1 MRWLPLRHR
10 STVVAFVF
18 FLALAL
24 LPFVSW
30 HIPWILPGPDDIL
43 NSTGTL
49 APLAICFLFAG
60 VAVGYDLIFGFTG
73 LLSLGQALF
82 FGIGAYVFTV
92 TVTDWNWPFFSAIA
106 VTFGVALV
114 VAVISGAV
122 ALRVPGMA
130 FAMVTLAFAQAFYFV
145 IESNPHNLTGG
156 DSGLSLNDARLPFFA
171 QGAVSNTP
179 NLYWVAL
186 AFLFVSTVVVWTVTS
201 SETGHL
207 FVAIRENERRLE
219 VLGVRTY
226 RYKLLSVVIS
236 SVIAAG
242 GGIVYVLV
250 IGTVLPSSVAATSV
264 SISILIMVVL
274 GGPGT
279 RWGALGGAMVYEYLQ
294 QYLNKVSSEP
304 SFANLP
310 AVLRVPL
317 SQPQFLLGALFIV
330 FVIFVPGGFAG
341 LYHRRRAKAF
351 LSAGD
356 DVARRTIM
364 DLFKKHAA

>member
-1 MRWLPLRHR
+1 MSWFPSRYRR
-10 STVVAFVF
+10 AVIAIVVFGAF
-18 FLALAL
+18 AL
-24 LPFVSW
+24 LPFAGW
-30 HIPWILPGPDDIL
+30 HIPWILPGPEDIL

-73 LLSLGQALF
+73 LLSLGQVLY
-82 FGIGAYVFTV
+82 FGVGAYVFTV
-92 TVTDWNWPFFSAIA
+92 TVTDWNWPFVPAVA
-106 VTFGVALV
+106 VTIAIALV

-122 ALRVPGMA
+122 ALRVTGIA

-145 IESNPHNLTGG
+145 VESNPHNLTGG

-186 AFLFVSTVVVWTVTS
+186 AFLFVSTVVVWMVTS

-226 RYKLLSVVIS
+226 RYKLLAVVIS
-236 SVIAAG
+236 AVIAAV

-250 IGTVLPSSVAATSV
+250 IGTVLPISVAATSV
-264 SISILIMVVL
+264 TLSILIMVVL

-304 SFANLP
+304 SFTSLP
-310 AVLRVPL
+310 GVLRVPL
-317 SQPQFLLGALFIV
+317 SQPQFLLGALFII
-330 FVIFVPGGFAG
+330 FVIFVPGGIAG
-341 LYHRRRAKAF
+341 VYYRRKTKA
-351 LSAGD
+351 LQAEGGD
-356 DVARRTIM
+356 VVRRTFM
-364 DLFKKHAA
+364 GLFKKPAE

>member
-1 MRWLPLRHR
+1 MSWLR
-10 STVVAFVF
+10 SRYRSAVVATVV

-24 LPFVSW
+24 LPFAGW
-30 HIPWILPGPDDIL
+30 HVPWILPGPVDIL

-49 APLAICFLFAG
+49 AALAICFVFAG

-82 FGIGAYVFTV
+82 FGIGAYVFTI
-92 TVTDWNWPFFSAIA
+92 TVTDWNWPFFPAVA
-106 VTFGVALV
+106 VTIAVALV
-114 VAVISGAV
+114 VALISGAV
-122 ALRVPGMA
+122 ALRVPGIA
-130 FAMVTLAFAQAFYFV
+130 FAMVTLAFAQAFYFAV
-145 IESNPHNLTGG
+145 ESNPHNLTGG

-186 AFLFVSTVVVWTVTS
+186 GFLFVSTMVVWMVTA

-207 FVAIRENERRLE
+207 LVAIRENERRLE

-226 RYKLLSVVIS
+226 GYKLLSVVIS

-242 GGIVYVLV
+242 GGIVYVLL

-264 SISILIMVVL
+264 SISIVIMVVL
-274 GGPGT
+274 GGAGT

-310 AVLRVPL
+310 AVLRVPI

-341 LYHRRRAKAF
+341 LYHRRKAKAIGA
-351 LSAGD
+351 AGD
-356 DVARRTIM
+356 DVARRTITG
-364 DLFKKHAA
+364 LFKKHAA